1 MTDDRIIKTLE
12 EKANIIRKHIL
23 EMIYIAGSGH
33 VGGSLSCADILTVLY
48 FHIMRHDPSNPK
60 WKYRDI
66 FILSKGHAAPALY
79 ATLAES
85 GYFPTEELN
94 TLRKFGSRLQGHPDA
109 KLLPG
114 IEISSGSLGQVL
126 SIASG
131 IALNA
136 KLEKKDFKIYVLLGD
151 GELDE
156 GQIWEA
162 ALFGSKYKLNNLVAI
177 IDRNRYQIDGK
188 TEDVMPLEPLD
199 EKWRSF
205 GWDVHCC
212 DGNDIKDLVGTF
224 DNNVFNK
231 SNDKHNTKV
240 DKPVVIIANTV
251 KGAGVSYMENNNS
264 WHGKAPNKQEYD
276 LAMKGLE

>member
-85 GYFPTEELN
+85 EYFPTEELN

-136 KLEKKDFKIYVLLGD
+136 KLEKKDFKVYVLLGD

-177 IDRNRYQIDGK
+177 IDRNRYQIDGE
-188 TEDVMPLEPLD
+188 TEDVMPLESLD

-212 DGNDIKDLVGTF
+212 DGNDIKDLVVTF

-231 SNDKHNTKV
+231 SKV